1 MSLINLKCLNC
12 GAELKGDAAN
22 KVMRCPHCSSVFQ
35 VESAA
40 NYYNNT
46 YQTNNYINASV
57 VNLNGANAAS
67 LIRRGFIIL
76 EDGEFSKA
84 EKLFN
89 DALDL
94 EPENGEGY
102 LGLLLVKL
110 RVKTKEELGDEYS
123 SFADLPEYNKVVRF
137 GDENTKNYLN
147 DCLNK
152 IADRRNKEKYD
163 YASSLLRYGSTELTE
178 KAKTLFTQLGDYSD
192 SAERVKQCEQT
203 LQGFKKK
210 RNVKA
215 IVCVAIALVLLLI
228 IIVSCSV
235 NAGSSSGLMF
245 RINDDYGYTVYAT
258 SDFSGRNVKIP
269 STHNGREVTEI
280 GENAFKN
287 CKSIKKVTIPDS
299 VDYIGKSAFY
309 GCRNLESV
317 KFKGS
322 GWWKCYASG
331 VRYDYNDYG
340 YTRVSVSDKGENADY
355 LTITYSDCEW
365 VRGVKYGYVG

>member
-57 VNLNGANAAS
+57 VNLNGANAAN

-192 SAERVKQCEQT
+192 SAERVKQCEQM

-235 NAGSSSGLMF
+235 NAGSSSGLSYRF
-245 RINDDYGYTVYAT
+245 NGEDGYTVYVT
-258 SDFSGRNVKIP
+258 STFSGSKVQIP
-269 STHNGREVTEI
+269 STHNGRDVTEI
-280 GENAFKN
+280 AENAFKD
-287 CKSIKKVTIPDS
+287 CKKLKKVIIPDT
-299 VDYIGKSAFY
+299 VEYVGKNAFY
-309 GCRNLESV
+309 GCGNLESV
-317 KFKGS
+317 QFKG
-322 GWWKCYASG
+322 GGTWKCVAKVG
-331 VRYDYNDYG
+331 NNYDVEYIA
-340 YTRVSVSDKGENADY
+340 VSDKDKNAKY
-355 LTITYSDCEW
+355 LTSFYNEYEW
-365 VRGVKYGYVG
+365 YRYGNYTVTVRGY